1 MREILIL
8 ALCLCIG
15 AEMFLFQGCAS
26 MCGGDRTAKQWPAWD
41 NSEAVADQNNTSSGL
56 TAGATSNNGM
66 LDIY

>member
-1 MREILIL
+1 MKNSLT
-8 ALCLCIG
+8 ALCLVGVAAGI
-15 AEMFLFQGCAS
+15 LVLHGCA
-26 MCGGDRTAKQWPAWD
+26 CGRTGTANKGPAWD